1 MRVFNL
7 HEFKDKKEEPKITQ
21 NFIHKGARILP
32 DLETAI
38 LASLR
43 GYLNGSY
50 PKALTG
56 DAEQLGYYPLS
67 DATTEERARI
77 EAISKKIK

>member
-1 MRVFNL
+1 MRVFNF
-7 HEFKDKKEEPKITQ
+7 HEFKNKQEESKITR

-32 DLETAI
+32 DLETTI

-67 DATTEERARI
+67 DATADERSKI